1 MSVFLILVLVFLG
14 LNGWLLYRLWR
25 ALRGTGLIRVVACLL
40 MLLLII
46 GFPATY
52 KSDSTNPLILFW
64 LWAGAFWIAWFD
76 YALLLTLVTD
86 GFRLVNKRFG
96 WWPTLSP
103 ERPLVRYTT
112 CATVA
117 GASLLICVIGWYNT
131 TQPVVREITL
141 NLPAE
146 NAPQRTLTVA
156 ALSDIHLGRLVP
168 ASHLDKLTTLI
179 APHQPDIVLFMGD
192 VIDDRVGLDPA
203 ATRAALQR
211 LHPPLGIW
219 GIPGNH
225 EYISGD
231 IDSGL
236 RFLQQSGIHV
246 LRDGWAAPG
255 GKLLL
260 VGRDDYSSPRFTGQ
274 PRAALQDILKTIPIA
289 DRQLPLIILDHQPQQ
304 LEEAAQA
311 GPALQLSGHT
321 HKGQIWP
328 FNWLVALA
336 HENIYGLSQ
345 KGETRFW
352 VSSGAGT
359 WGPPVRTSGRSEVLL
374 IRINFVPASGAAAA
388 NSTPP
393 TPN

>member
-14 LNGWLLYRLWR
+14 LNFWLVYRLWR
-25 ALRGTGLIRVVACLL
+25 ALRGTGWIRVAACLL
-40 MLLLII
+40 LMLLII
-46 GFPATY
+46 GFPTTY
-52 KSDSTNPLILFW
+52 RADSTNPLMLFW

-76 YALLLTLVTD
+76 YALLLTCTTD
-86 GFRLVNKRFG
+86 CFQLANKRFG
-96 WWPTLSP
+96 WWPSLSP
-103 ERPLVRYTT
+103 ERPLVRYSA
-112 CATVA
+112 CAAVA
-117 GASLLICVIGWYNT
+117 GVSLLICIIGWYNA

-141 NLPAE
+141 DLPARHV
-146 NAPQRTLTVA
+146 PQRTLTMA

-168 ASHLDKLTTLI
+168 AAHLDKLTALI

-211 LHPPLGIW
+211 LQPPLGIW
-219 GIPGNH
+219 GITGNH

-236 RFLQQSGIHV
+236 LFLQQSGIHM

-274 PRAALQDILKTIPIA
+274 PRAALQDILQQIPA
-289 DRQLPLIILDHQPQQ
+289 AERQLPLIILDHQPQH
-304 LEEAAQA
+304 LDEAAQA

-336 HENIYGLSQ
+336 HENIYGLSH
-345 KGETRFW
+345 KGATQFW

-374 IRINFVPASGAAAA
+374 IRINFVPVSDPATAQ
-388 NSTPP
+388 N
-393 TPN
+393 